1 MLESEMVQTHA
12 TLPEYFSKNGYVTM
26 SRGKIF
32 HKHTTKNGF
41 DHGHWAYDIWE
52 QAKGG
57 GGLQSD
63 KLFSRNKSIIN
74 GEKVENNP
82 YASGGG
88 TEFAWGPTEGGKEET
103 KDYMTAQ
110 WFADQLQKD
119 HDKPFFMAVGISKP
133 HLPWYVPEEYFD
145 MYDLETLKIPEYRLD
160 DLDDIVNQDGEKAFS
175 ASADFLWV
183 QQDEELFKRAVRAY
197 MAASTYADDCV
208 GVIMEALR
216 NSKYADNTIV
226 VLFGDHGWHLG
237 EKLRFRKAALWKEST
252 QLPLMI
258 KLPGM
263 ENQQYCNR
271 TVNLIDLYP
280 TLIDLCD
287 LPEKELDGESI
298 VPLLDNPEK
307 EWHPTITSRGQGA
320 HSVISEDWH
329 YINWGKGVEE
339 LYNLNTDKME
349 WNNLIRSES
358 DEVKAALKYLKSY
371 YPKNDAP
378 MLPKSVKDKK
388 MKELDMSIK
397 ERRDLSS
404 LK

>member
-1 MLESEMVQTHA
+1 
-12 TLPEYFSKNGYVTM
+12 
-26 SRGKIF
+26 
-32 HKHTTKNGF
+32 
-41 DHGHWAYDIWE
+41 
-52 QAKGG
+52 
-57 GGLQSD
+57 
-63 KLFSRNKSIIN
+63 
-74 GEKVENNP
+74 
-82 YASGGG
+82 
-88 TEFAWGPTEGGKEET
+88 
-103 KDYMTAQ
+103 
-110 WFADQLQKD
+110 
-119 HDKPFFMAVGISKP
+119 MAVGISKP

-298 VPLLDNPEK
+298 VPLLDHPEK

-358 DEVKAALKYLKSY
+358 DEVKAALEYLKGY

-378 MLPKSVKDKK
+378 MIPRSEKDKK
-388 MKELDMSIK
+388 MKELDLSIK